1 MYKVIGKIHMKLLY
15 LVYRIAGEIIVPR
28 FEMIIKVIIGSQAK
42 KLLSYDIIIKVK
54 ANFYYQYHWVREK
67 WLGGSLCGAQIP

>member
-15 LVYRIAGEIIVPR
+15 LVYRIAGNNSTR
-28 FEMIIKVIIGSQAK
+28 FEMIIKVIIGSQAE
-42 KLLSYDIIIKVK
+42 KLLSLDIIIKVK

>member
-1 MYKVIGKIHMKLLY
+1 VYKVIGKIHMKLLY
-15 LVYRIAGEIIVPR
+15 LVYRIAGNNSTR
-28 FEMIIKVIIGSQAK
+28 FEMIIKVIIGSQAE
-42 KLLSYDIIIKVK
+42 KLLSLDIIIKVK